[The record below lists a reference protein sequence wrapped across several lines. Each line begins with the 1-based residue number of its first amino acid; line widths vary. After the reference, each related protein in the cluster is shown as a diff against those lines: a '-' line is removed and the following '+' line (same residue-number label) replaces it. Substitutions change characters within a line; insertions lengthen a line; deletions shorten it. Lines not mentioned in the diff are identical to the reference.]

1 MQLTRFYLQLIKT
14 PQTGLLLFTALAG
27 YLGSGG
33 NLPTSTLLLALLGL
47 LLAVSGTTAV
57 NMVCDRDID
66 AVMKRT
72 NQRPLPSGHLTHRAA
87 AWFGTLLIL
96 AGMALNFRIDTLY
109 ALMVLIGIFADLII
123 YTIWLKRRSPW
134 SIVFGGIAGGMP
146 ILAGRVLA
154 IGAVDSIG
162 LLMGLSI
169 LLWIP
174 THILTLAMNHS
185 DDYRL
190 AGVPIFP
197 NVFGFVKARYF
208 IALANLLAA
217 GIFMIIFYLLDI
229 PRAGLMVLRIG
240 SLLLVIL
247 SLRLI
252 LNPSRETNFTLFK
265 FASIYMATAMLIL
278 IL

>member
-27 YLGSGG
+27 YLGSDGSLQT
-33 NLPTSTLLLALLGL
+33 NTLLLALLGL

-57 NMVCDRDID
+57 NMVFDRDID
-66 AVMKRT
+66 ALMGRT
-72 NQRPLPSGHLTHRAA
+72 RERPLPAGHLTQRAA
-87 AWFGTLLIL
+87 TLFGTALIL
-96 AGMALNFRIDTLY
+96 AGMALNFWIDTLY
-109 ALMVLIGIFADLII
+109 ALMVLIGIFADFII

-134 SIVFGGIAGGMP
+134 SIIFGGIAGGMP

-154 IGAVDSIG
+154 IGAVDGIG

-190 AGVPIFP
+190 AGVPVFP
-197 NVFGFVKARYF
+197 NVFGFVRARYF

-217 GIFMIIFYLLDI
+217 GIFMTIFYLLDI

-265 FASIYMATAMLIL
+265 FASIYMAAAMLIM
-278 IL
+278 II